1 MNRSRTTMPV
11 RCNRC
16 HRPLRDP
23 ESLKRGLG
31 MVCFRKIGGKLR
43 RRAKLSKLQGQ
54 DWEQMGLFE
63 EEQQEDRESEKS
75 GHVERVT
82 KKGDNHGH
90 HRKRHTQGISRKS
103 I

>member
-1 MNRSRTTMPV
+1 
-11 RCNRC
+11 
-16 HRPLRDP
+16 
-23 ESLKRGLG
+23 
-31 MVCFRKIGGKLR
+31 
-43 RRAKLSKLQGQ
+43 
-54 DWEQMGLFE
+54 MGLFE